1 MTKSICMIMAH
12 ADDIEY
18 SAGGTLAKYIADGYR
33 ALYGVMSRCN
43 SGWTVTAEE
52 GGYYAA
58 SLDIVPRRRQEAEA
72 AAALFGAQ
80 LYYGDLL
87 ENCYTQRDGTL
98 ITPSF
103 TGAVGAP
110 DDIPAGVPLV
120 VAAGAGNWPE
130 DPVVGELAD
139 LLVAWQPEIVVG
151 QSFQNKNPDHF
162 CAALVLA
169 RAYER
174 AKEKAPIGPLW
185 IPVAAPGR
193 TGVFPT
199 LTANRIVDVTGYE
212 DTALRALACHVSQ
225 GGHLPGNQEALRRKW
240 RGWGEI
246 AGCASAEGFL
256 TMEGDGNSS
265 RPGRA
270 G

>member
-1 MTKSICMIMAH
+1 MEKSICMIMAH

-18 SAGGTLAKYIADGYR
+18 SAGGTFAKRCAEGYR

-52 GGYYAA
+52 GGFYAP
-58 SLDIVPRRRQEAEA
+58 SVDIVPQRRKEAEA
-72 AAALFGAQ
+72 AAAVFGAE

-103 TGAVGAP
+103 TGNRGPA
-110 DDIPAGVPLV
+110 DDVPAGVPLV

-130 DPVVGELAD
+130 DPMVGELAD
-139 LLVAWQPEIVVG
+139 LLTAWEPEVVVG

-162 CAALVLA
+162 CAALILA

-174 AKEKAPIGPLW
+174 AKERVAIGPLW
-185 IPVAAPGR
+185 VPVAAPGR
-193 TGVFPT
+193 TGIFPT
-199 LTANRIVDVTGYE
+199 LTANRIVDVTGHE
-212 DTALRALACHVSQ
+212 ETALKALACHRSQ
-225 GGHLPGNQEALRRKW
+225 GGHLPGAQEGVRAKWRKW
-240 RGWGEI
+240 GEQH
-246 AGCASAEGFL
+246 GSASAEGFL
-256 TMEGDGNSS
+256 EM
-265 RPGRA
+265 R
-270 G
+270 

>member
-1 MTKSICMIMAH
+1 MKKSICMIMAH

-18 SAGGTLAKYIADGYR
+18 SAGATFAKYIADGYR

-52 GGYYAA
+52 GGFYAP

-72 AAALFGAQ
+72 AAKHFGAE

-103 TGAVGAP
+103 TGCAGPSEDV
-110 DDIPAGVPLV
+110 PAGLPLV

-130 DPVVGELAD
+130 DPMVVGIAD
-139 LLVAWQPEIVVG
+139 LLIAWEPEVVVG

-162 CAALVLA
+162 CAALILA

-174 AKEKAPIGPLW
+174 AKESADIGPLW
-185 IPVAAPGR
+185 TPVASPGR
-193 TGVFPT
+193 TGVFPK
-199 LTANRIVDVTGYE
+199 LTADHIIDVTGYE
-212 DTALRALACHVSQ
+212 EKALQGLACHVSQ
-225 GGHLPGNQEALRRKW
+225 GGHLPGNQEHLLKKW
-240 RGWGEI
+240 RAWGEVK
-246 AGCASAEGFL
+246 GCASAEGFQE
-256 TMEGDGNSS
+256 M
-265 RPGRA
+265 
-270 G
+270 